1 MRLEHAMLT
10 PPSLPLALRT
20 LLISVVVT
28 FCYTACGDASWLLKG
43 GAPAEE
49 GSSSYST
56 GSSTELTTGDE
67 SESGSESESDTDK
80 PSCNMN
86 AQCELGE
93 SLMSCPSDCENCGNR
108 EVEGDEFCDR
118 GAENSKDNAYH
129 EGSPAT
135 APCNSSCSGLVP
147 HCGDKT
153 CQRDNEDSA
162 TCDADCTPGCGNGV
176 VEPGE
181 KCDDGNLV
189 NTDACLNTCESAIC
203 GDGILQAGVDTC
215 DDGNKVDNDACTNA
229 CLAAICG
236 DGIVQTGV
244 EDCDDA
250 NAIETDTCDMTC
262 KTIVHRKVFVS
273 SIGYQG
279 NLKGTAD
286 NGLLGADAKCQT
298 LAMAAG
304 LPGAYKA
311 WLSDGATGP
320 VDRFDTEFTGV
331 YELVD
336 GTLIAHGWTD
346 LIDETLDHPIDATEL
361 NDGMAMDV
369 SPWSNTAPSGAPLG
383 VNHCANWTSSA
394 GGIKG
399 SYGSSLAM
407 DTTWTDVP
415 MSTIP
420 CNIPVNLY
428 CFEDPA

>member
-1 MRLEHAMLT
+1 MKRPRLRSTVLAGVAAQACFYNPT
-10 PPSLPLALRT
+10 GSDPSA
-20 LLISVVVT
+20 
-28 FCYTACGDASWLLKG
+28 
-43 GAPAEE
+43 
-49 GSSSYST
+49 SSSYST
-56 GSSTELTTGDE
+56 GSSTEFTTGDE
-67 SESGSESESDTDK
+67 SESGSESESESDTDE

-215 DDGNKVDNDACTNA
+215 DDGNKVDTDACTNECKPA
-229 CLAAICG
+229 TCG
-236 DGIVQTGV
+236 DGITWSGM
-244 EDCDDA
+244 EDCDDV
-250 NAIETDTCDMTC
+250 NEIETDACDVMC
-262 KTIVHRKVFVS
+262 KTVVHRKVFVS
-273 SIGYQG
+273 SAGYPG
-279 NLKGTAD
+279 SLG
-286 NGLLGADAKCQT
+286 GLPGADAKCQT
-298 LAMAAG
+298 LAASAG
-304 LPGAYKA
+304 LSGTYKA
-311 WLSDGATGP
+311 WLSDGSIGP
-320 VDRFDTEFTGV
+320 HERFDTAFTGV

-336 GTLIAHGWTD
+336 GTLVAHGWSDLTD
-346 LIDETLDHPIDATEL
+346 GALEHPIDANEM
-361 NDGMAMDV
+361 NDGMVDA
-369 SPWSNTAPSGAPLG
+369 SPWSNTSTEGEPLG
-383 VNHCANWTSSA
+383 TSHCVNWTSSA
-394 GGIKG
+394 GADKG
-399 SYGSSLAM
+399 AYGSTL
-407 DTTWTDVP
+407 TTNAAWTDGSNGTV
-415 MSTIP
+415 P
-420 CNIPVNLY
+420 CNVGASLY